1 MVFNSPFLICL
12 SILFPLPSTA
22 EQQNWWK
29 IRNNL
34 VRTSLKKIISNNASK
49 KPQLEITWM

>member
-29 IRNNL
+29 IRNDL
-34 VRTSLKKIISNNASK
+34 IKTSLKKMNSNNAGK
-49 KPQLEITWM
+49 KSQSEIT

>member
-29 IRNNL
+29 IRNDL
-34 VRTSLKKIISNNASK
+34 IKTSLKKNDFK
-49 KPQLEITWM
+49 

>member
-29 IRNNL
+29 IRNDL
-34 VRTSLKKIISNNASK
+34 IKTSLKKMISNNAGK
-49 KPQLEITWM
+49 KSILEIT

>member
-29 IRNNL
+29 IRNDL
-34 VRTSLKKIISNNASK
+34 IKTSLKKKISNNAGK
-49 KPQLEITWM
+49 KSQSEITWM